1 VGAGDG
7 LASLRLARADP
18 GVLAVA
24 IDPSIDR
31 LRVGARS
38 ALRQKLPNV
47 LFAVA
52 RIEDAP
58 RELDGAADRI
68 TVSFPWGSLLRGIV
82 RAEPSVLAPLARI
95 AKPASC
101 VDVLLSVESRDA
113 ASGLDP
119 GEIPALPTRAD
130 AFTRHGLVIE
140 RLATAAEHEVAAS
153 GSSWAKRLGRSR
165 RASAL
170 RLRRLVD

>member
-1 VGAGDG
+1 MARTDPQT
-7 LASLRLARADP
+7 LAIAL
-18 GVLAVA
+18 
-24 IDPSIDR
+24 DPSIDR

-38 ALRQKLPNV
+38 ALRHKVSNV

-58 RELDGAADRI
+58 YELDGAADRI

-82 RAEPSVLAPLARI
+82 RAESSVLAPLARI
-95 AKPASC
+95 AKAGAR
-101 VDVLLSVESRDA
+101 VDVLLSVETRDA

-119 GEIPALPTRAD
+119 DKISALPSRAD
-130 AFTRHGLVIE
+130 EFASFGLVIE
-140 RLATAAEHEVAAS
+140 RFAIASEDEITAS

-165 RASAL
+165 RVSAL
-170 RLRRLVD
+170 RLGRPVD